1 MIINNITI
9 NIERELEAEWLSW
22 MQKEALPAVL
32 TSNSIKGNSSL
43 KLLTEV
49 EGAGATYTFQFH
61 FESITDYQTLNSSPA
76 NLLYSL
82 HHKLY
87 QGKFVLFE
95 TLLEQL

>member
-9 NIERELEAEWLSW
+9 NIEKELENKWLAW
-22 MQKEALPAVL
+22 MLEEIIPELL
-32 TSNSIKGNSSL
+32 NSSSITGNSNL
-43 KLLTEV
+43 KLLSEV

-61 FESITDYQTLNSSPA
+61 YPSLADYHQSDVSPA
-76 NLLYSL
+76 TLLYSL

-87 QGKFVLFE
+87 RDKFVLFE